1 MGSGGLSKRRALS
14 PNPLL
19 SLGMGGEVLH
29 LANDQPDDVA
39 AVASARAESHQKAKD
54 VLYIEDKKVC
64 TYRTTN
70 PKHLLLLFLQCII
83 LSHSSSLFLFTR
95 TQGYYWH

>member
-1 MGSGGLSKRRALS
+1 MLKWEVEVCLSGR
-14 PNPLL
+14 NPLL
-19 SLGMGGEVLH
+19 SLGMGGEVLY

-54 VLYIEDKKVC
+54 VLYTEDKKVC
-64 TYRTTN
+64 NYRATN

-83 LSHSSSLFLFTR
+83 LSHYSSSFI
-95 TQGYYWH
+95 Y

>member
-1 MGSGGLSKRRALS
+1 MVGTIAR
-14 PNPLL
+14 NPLL
-19 SLGMGGEVLH
+19 SLDMGGEILYR
-29 LANDQPDDVA
+29 ANDQPNDVA

-54 VLYIEDKKVC
+54 VLYTEDKKVC
-64 TYRTTN
+64 TYRATN

-83 LSHSSSLFLFTR
+83 LSHSSSLFLLTR